1 MLCSLFSGEGEVI
14 EEVGE
19 GGGSD
24 DVAPP
29 PFICNTGDIVEW
41 GGGIRGPPGPEG
53 VVLTGLAERGED

>member
-1 MLCSLFSGEGEVI
+1 MFSGEGEVI

-29 PFICNTGDIVEW
+29 PFICNTGDIVEC
-41 GGGIRGPPGPEG
+41 GGGIRGPPPGPPEG
-53 VVLTGLAERGED
+53 VVLTGLAESGEA